1 MLRRYAAGSTWG
13 SGALGS
19 GTLGMLALGEASV
32 LLARFM
38 VNLLA
43 VVWNTEA
50 LPVVVVLWLW

>member
-32 LLARFM
+32 LLARFI

-50 LPVVVVLWLW
+50 LPVVVVL